1 MANLGIFY
9 PGQPLTPVPA
19 SSGESNLRSRTNNG
33 NGNEGGLSFA
43 GALDAARKQARQVSF
58 SRHAVERLES
68 RQLDL
73 SEQDLARLDDTVEKM
88 AQKGAKES
96 LIYMNDIALVV
107 SVANRKVI
115 TAMDGMSARENIFTN
130 IDSAAII

>member
-9 PGQPLTPVPA
+9 TGQPLIPVP
-19 SSGESNLRSRTNNG
+19 SSAGESNLRSRI
-33 NGNEGGLSFA
+33 GGKAGESGQSFA
-43 GALDAARKQARQVSF
+43 IALDEARKQAKQVSF

-68 RQLDL
+68 RRLDL
-73 SEQDLARLDDTVEKM
+73 SEQDLAKLDDTVEKM
-88 AQKGAKES
+88 AHKGARES
-96 LIYMNDIALVV
+96 LIYLNDIALVV

-115 TAMDGMSARENIFTN
+115 TAMDGSSARENIFTN

>member
-9 PGQPLTPVPA
+9 TGQPLIPVPA
-19 SSGESNLRSRTNNG
+19 SAGESNLRSRI
-33 NGNEGGLSFA
+33 GGKAGESGQSFA
-43 GALDAARKQARQVSF
+43 IALDEARKQAKQVSF

-68 RQLDL
+68 RRLDL
-73 SEQDLARLDDTVEKM
+73 SEQDLAKLDDTVEKM
-88 AQKGAKES
+88 AHKGARES
-96 LIYMNDIALVV
+96 LIYLNDIALVV

-115 TAMDGMSARENIFTN
+115 TAMDGSSAQENIFTN

>member
-9 PGQPLTPVPA
+9 TGQPLIPVPA
-19 SSGESNLRSRTNNG
+19 SSGESNLRSRIGG
-33 NGNEGGLSFA
+33 NQGESGKSFA
-43 GALDAARKQARQVSF
+43 IALDEARKQARQVSF

-73 SEQDLARLDDTVEKM
+73 SEQDLAKLDDTVEKM
-88 AQKGAKES
+88 AHKGARES
-96 LIYMNDIALVV
+96 LIYMNNDIALVV

-115 TAMDGMSARENIFTN
+115 TAMDGSSARENIFTN

>member
-9 PGQPLTPVPA
+9 TGQPLIPVPA
-19 SSGESNLRSRTNNG
+19 SAGESNLRSRI
-33 NGNEGGLSFA
+33 GGKTGESGQSFA
-43 GALDAARKQARQVSF
+43 IALDEARKQAKQVSF

-73 SEQDLARLDDTVEKM
+73 SEQDLAKLDDTVEKM
-88 AQKGAKES
+88 AHKGARES
-96 LIYMNDIALVV
+96 LIYLNDIALVV

-115 TAMDGMSARENIFTN
+115 TAMDGSSARENIFTN

>member
-9 PGQPLTPVPA
+9 TGQPLIPVPA
-19 SSGESNLRSRTNNG
+19 SAGESNLRSRI
-33 NGNEGGLSFA
+33 GGKTGESGQSFA
-43 GALDAARKQARQVSF
+43 IALDEARKQAKQVSF

-68 RQLDL
+68 RRLDL
-73 SEQDLARLDDTVEKM
+73 SEQDLAKLDDTVEKM
-88 AQKGAKES
+88 AHKGARES
-96 LIYMNDIALVV
+96 LIYLNDIALVV

-115 TAMDGMSARENIFTN
+115 TAMDGSSARENIFTN